1 MENFHFP
8 HTYYLFVCYSTLY
21 HGASAYTRNSG
32 SLYSLALSSL
42 SSTFFLFFLCLCFLC
57 RSGLWD
63 LCDRWCRVSFTSG
76 GRGGTMVNFGTF
88 WGTSCNQ
95 QKKSITNIHFY
106 IFSSATNKMQ
116 CYTIYLFLWNARV
129 SGCSSSHHQEFKTVY
144 TASGTLSN
152 LYCYLPLSWE
162 RWNSTVAGSSKG
174 LTKYPML
181 YIQFWAPDGQWQVA
195 VKVWQSTWCCIYSF
209 ELLMDSGS

>member
-21 HGASAYTRNSG
+21 RGAFAYTRNSG

-88 WGTSCNQ
+88 WGTSCTQ
-95 QKKSITNIHFY
+95 QKKIIINIFIHNTLLIIHMKTKCTPHTTPTYLFTDVCRKYQSVAHNICCSNMQDWHFTTLCSHLY
-106 IFSSATNKMQ
+106 IFSL
-116 CYTIYLFLWNARV
+116 CYTFIFL
-129 SGCSSSHHQEFKTVY
+129 
-144 TASGTLSN
+144 
-152 LYCYLPLSWE
+152 
-162 RWNSTVAGSSKG
+162 
-174 LTKYPML
+174 
-181 YIQFWAPDGQWQVA
+181 
-195 VKVWQSTWCCIYSF
+195 
-209 ELLMDSGS
+209 